1 MGNFDLNSHKT
12 IAIMMPKIVCDDKI
26 PFLRGV
32 FEPWAEVVYLPGAAI
47 SRADVAGADALVT
60 RTRTPCTRELLE
72 GSRVRVI
79 ASATIG
85 YDHIDT
91 AWCEA
96 HGIRWFNAPGCN
108 ASSVSQYVCSALCVL
123 ARDMGLDLGK
133 TTLGVVG
140 AGNVGSRVASAA
152 RALGMKVLLCDP
164 PRARREGTAGFTD
177 IGAIVAQSDIIS
189 LHVPLIRSG
198 EDRTEHLFDARMLSR
213 MRPDQILIN
222 TSRGQVVDCR
232 ALKAALEESRIA
244 AAVLDVWE
252 GEPGIDSGLLD
263 AVAIGTPHI
272 AGYSADGKAAGTAA
286 AVRAVSRVLG
296 LPAADWSPAE
306 IPAPRRNPVLGLE
319 CGTGAVMETV
329 SEAVL
334 YAYDVREDSL
344 ALKRSPGLFEKL
356 RGDYP
361 VRREPSAFEVRLSGG
376 AGAEAARVLSALG
389 FRTGVGR

>member
-1 MGNFDLNSHKT
+1 MKV
-12 IAIMMPKIVCDDKI
+12 IVDTKI
-26 PFLRGV
+26 PYIKGIIERL
-32 FEPWAEVVYLPGAAI
+32 ADEVVYAEGGEFD
-47 SRADVAGADALVT
+47 SRLVRDADALIVRT
-60 RTRTPCTRELLE
+60 RTRCDRRLLE
-72 GSRVRVI
+72 GSRVRFI
-79 ASATIG
+79 ATATIG
-85 YDHIDT
+85 FDHIDT
-91 AWCEA
+91 DYCRQA
-96 HGIRWFNAPGCN
+96 GITWANAPGCN

-198 EDRTEHLFDARMLSR
+198 EDRTEHLFDAHMLSR

-319 CGTGAVMETV
+319 CGTGTVMETV
-329 SEAVL
+329 AEAVL

-344 ALKRSPGLFEKL
+344 ALKKSPGLFEKL

-389 FRTGVGR
+389 FRTGAGR

>member
-1 MGNFDLNSHKT
+1 
-12 IAIMMPKIVCDDKI
+12 MMPKIVCDDKI

-47 SRADVAGADALVT
+47 SRADVAAADALVT
-60 RTRTPCTRELLE
+60 RTRTSCTRELLE

-108 ASSVSQYVCSALCVL
+108 ASSVCQYVCSVLCVL
-123 ARDMGLDLGK
+123 ARDMGLDFRK

-140 AGNVGSRVASAA
+140 VGNVGSRVASAA

-164 PRARREGTAGFTD
+164 PRARREGTEGFTD
-177 IGAIVAQSDIIS
+177 IGTIVAQSDIIS

-222 TSRGQVVDCR
+222 T
-232 ALKAALEESRIA
+232 
-244 AAVLDVWE
+244 
-252 GEPGIDSGLLD
+252 
-263 AVAIGTPHI
+263 
-272 AGYSADGKAAGTAA
+272 
-286 AVRAVSRVLG
+286 
-296 LPAADWSPAE
+296 
-306 IPAPRRNPVLGLE
+306 
-319 CGTGAVMETV
+319 
-329 SEAVL
+329 
-334 YAYDVREDSL
+334 
-344 ALKRSPGLFEKL
+344 
-356 RGDYP
+356 
-361 VRREPSAFEVRLSGG
+361 
-376 AGAEAARVLSALG
+376 
-389 FRTGVGR
+389 

>member
-1 MGNFDLNSHKT
+1 
-12 IAIMMPKIVCDDKI
+12 MMPKIVCDDKI

-72 GSRVRVI
+72 GSRVKVI

-108 ASSVSQYVCSALCVL
+108 ASSVCQYVCSVLCVL
-123 ARDMGLDLGK
+123 ARDMGLDLRK

-140 AGNVGSRVASAA
+140 VGNVGSRVASAA

-164 PRARREGTAGFTD
+164 PRARREC
-177 IGAIVAQSDIIS
+177 
-189 LHVPLIRSG
+189 P
-198 EDRTEHLFDARMLSR
+198 
-213 MRPDQILIN
+213 
-222 TSRGQVVDCR
+222 
-232 ALKAALEESRIA
+232 ALKAALDESRIA

-252 GEPGIDSGLLD
+252 GEPGIDRGLLD

-319 CGTGAVMETV
+319 CGTGTVMETV
-329 SEAVL
+329 AEAVL

-344 ALKRSPGLFEKL
+344 ALKKSPGLFEKL

-389 FRTGVGR
+389 FRTGAGR